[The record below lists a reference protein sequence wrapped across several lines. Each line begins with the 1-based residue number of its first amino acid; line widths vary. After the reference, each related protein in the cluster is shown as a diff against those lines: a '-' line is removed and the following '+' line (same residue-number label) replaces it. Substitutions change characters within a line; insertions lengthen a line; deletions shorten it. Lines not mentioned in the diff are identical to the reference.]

1 MHLVLLSIV
10 ILGGVGLLCGIAL
23 AIASRLFA
31 VNVDPR
37 IEALE
42 KILPKGQCGGCGF
55 PSCHAYAQNML
66 ENGTEPNRCVLGS
79 DIVDEISKILGKEVA
94 TVEKKVAVIQCY
106 GGSTAVKKY
115 EYGGISSCRVA
126 SLYSGGD
133 TVCTYSCL
141 GFGDCV
147 EVCPFGAL
155 SISGREVPLVNLEE
169 CTGCGKC
176 TTVCPNNLIALIPRK
191 AMIYIGC
198 NSKEKGKVVR
208 KICEVGCIKCG
219 RCIKVCPENALS
231 MQDNQI
237 NIDYTKCTNCGL
249 CIKECPRG
257 IIRDINPQ
265 QEELRIINQ

>member
-55 PSCHAYAQNML
+55 PSCHSYAQNML
-66 ENGTEPNRCVLGS
+66 ENGAEPNRCVLGA

-94 TVEKKVAVIQCY
+94 TVEKRVAVIQCC
-106 GGSTAVKKY
+106 GGTTAVKKY
-115 EYGGISSCRVA
+115 EYAGTPSCRAV

-133 TVCTYSCL
+133 TLCTYSCL

-147 EVCPFGAL
+147 EVCPFGAM
-155 SISGREVPLVNLEE
+155 SIANRSTPVVDREE

-176 TTVCPNNLIALIPRK
+176 TTVCPKNVITLIPRK
-191 AMIYIGC
+191 TRIYIGC

-219 RCIKVCPENALS
+219 RCVKICPEDALS

-237 NIDYTKCTNCGL
+237 NIDYSKCTNCGF
-249 CIKECPRG
+249 CIEECPRK
-257 IIRDINPQ
+257 IIVDTHC
-265 QEELRIINQ
+265 